1 MRKSPLVIA
10 MALALSGTLS
20 HAADTFDKALGAA
33 ATERPEQEQKI
44 DPKELGDWD
53 KNMAAAKRSALTG
66 TLYEED
72 QLKDLRKMLQGNEV
86 AKAKEKTFRK
96 EMPLEP
102 SEISELR
109 KRLAKTEKAVNEP
122 VYGDTAFRI
131 RNVTYN
137 PDSNQPLSI
146 TVAPGY
152 SAQVEFYDSSGKPW
166 PIRKDG
172 VVGDSESFTKRVM
185 GEDRHIASFSLNRSY
200 KESNAAVILEGLP
213 ASIPVLLKGTASTVD
228 GRITVTLP
236 RLGPKAEVMPIYQ
249 NEIENV
255 SPELVKLQG
264 GNIPSGSKPLRVDG
278 IANAESWYDGSF
290 LYLSLPGRLLLPPPL
305 SSSVSPTGRFLYKVS
320 PTPMITVSVNGE
332 RKTGTIERM
341 YQTEIRHARSVFDKE
356 KP

>member
-10 MALALSGTLS
+10 MALALYGTLS

-33 ATERPEQEQKI
+33 ATERPELKI
-44 DPKELGDWD
+44 NMEELGDWD
-53 KNMAAAKRSALTG
+53 KNMTAAKRSALTG
-66 TLYEED
+66 ALYEEQ
-72 QLKDLRKMLQGNEV
+72 QLKDLRKLIQANEV
-86 AKAKEKTFRK
+86 EKVKEKTLRK

-102 SEISELR
+102 SEISDLR

-122 VYGDTAFRI
+122 IYGDTSFRI
-131 RNVTYN
+131 RNITYN
-137 PDSNQPLSI
+137 PDSNLPLSI
-146 TVAPGY
+146 SLAPGY

-172 VVGDSESFTKRVM
+172 VVGDSESFSKRVM

-213 ASIPVLLKGTASTVD
+213 ASIPVLLKGTAATVD

-236 RLGPKAEVMPIYQ
+236 RLGPNAEIMPIYQ

-264 GNIPSGSKPLRVDG
+264 GNAPTGSKALRVAG
-278 IANAESWYDGSF
+278 IVNAESWFDGTY

-305 SSSVSPTGRFLYKVS
+305 SSSVSPTGRYLYKVN

-332 RKTGTIERM
+332 RKTGTIERV
-341 YQTEIRHARSVFDKE
+341 YETEIRRARSVFDKE
-356 KP
+356 NNK

>member
-10 MALALSGTLS
+10 MALALYGTLS
-20 HAADTFDKALGAA
+20 HAADTFDKALVAA
-33 ATERPEQEQKI
+33 ATERPEQEIKI
-44 DPKELGDWD
+44 DPKEVVDWD
-53 KNMAAAKRSALTG
+53 KNMTTSKRGALTG
-66 TLYEED
+66 YVYEED
-72 QLKDLRKMLQGNEV
+72 QLKDLRKMLQVNEV
-86 AKAKEKTFRK
+86 AKVKEKTIRK

-122 VYGDTAFRI
+122 INGDTAFRI
-131 RNVTYN
+131 RNITYN

-146 TVAPGY
+146 SVAPGY

-172 VVGDSESFTKRVM
+172 VVGDSESFSKRVM

-200 KESNAAVILEGLP
+200 KESNAAVILEGLS

-236 RLGPKAEVMPIYQ
+236 RLGPKAEIMPIYQ

-264 GNIPSGSKPLRVDG
+264 GNAPVGSKPLLVSG
-278 IANAESWYDGSF
+278 IANAESWYDGTF

-305 SSSVSPTGRFLYKVS
+305 NSSVSPTGRFLYKVS

-332 RKTGTIERM
+332 RKTGTIERV
-341 YQTEIRHARSVFDKE
+341 YSTEIRRARSVFDKE
-356 KP
+356 Q